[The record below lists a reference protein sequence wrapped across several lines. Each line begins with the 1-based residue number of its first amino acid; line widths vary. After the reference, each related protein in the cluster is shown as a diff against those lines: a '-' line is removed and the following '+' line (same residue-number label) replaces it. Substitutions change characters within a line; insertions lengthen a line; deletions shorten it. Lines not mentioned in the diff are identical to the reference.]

1 MAGLT
6 DLEQEIFTLRE
17 QKCLT
22 YKAIGEQFHIS
33 PSRASQIFHAAQRK
47 LQAAKRRELYL
58 EENKMVVPVELSLGE
73 IVVLRR
79 ILLVFSTWYFH
90 KEPHSLSRWNEC
102 LKDVDYTTGE
112 ELGKRLFAIEQKVRQ
127 SR

>member
-73 IVVLRR
+73 IVILRLSCSFFQPGIFIRSR
-79 ILLVFSTWYFH
+79 IRSA
-90 KEPHSLSRWNEC
+90 R
-102 LKDVDYTTGE
+102 GM
-112 ELGKRLFAIEQKVRQ
+112 RA
-127 SR
+127 